1 MKIDRACEVTV
12 VYTLDE
18 FRTNSE
24 ALKKCLSAMRDS
36 TEGST
41 PLYDKIQEIKK
52 AIDDVQRVAL

>member
-18 FRTNSE
+18 FRTNGE
-24 ALKKCLSAMRDS
+24 ALRICLNILHDS
-36 TEGST
+36 TNENT
-41 PLYDKIQEIKK
+41 PLYDKIQKIKK